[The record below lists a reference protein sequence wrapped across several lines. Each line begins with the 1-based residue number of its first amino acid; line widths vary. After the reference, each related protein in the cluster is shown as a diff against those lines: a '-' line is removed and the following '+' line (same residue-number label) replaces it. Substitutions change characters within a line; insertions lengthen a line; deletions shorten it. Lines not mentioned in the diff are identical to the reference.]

1 MHSFV
6 TVNFY
11 SHTVFEIPLVSLT
24 DFPLIIITS
33 FLSSD
38 QGLGPDHPD
47 AHVLVPLPRH
57 LASSDLGLDLV
68 PDLPGDVTLALEAG
82 PSLRREEGKART
94 IMFTEGG
101 LGSFQRKKKS
111 CREKTDK
118 KISSKGSL

>member
-1 MHSFV
+1 MSI
-6 TVNFY
+6 NFY

-47 AHVLVPLPRH
+47 AHVLVPLPLH

-82 PSLRREEGKART
+82 PSLRRKEGKART
-94 IMFTEGG
+94 IILLREGVG
-101 LGSFQRKKKS
+101 QFPKKKFMH
-111 CREKTDK
+111 CKN
-118 KISSKGSL
+118 

>member
-6 TVNFY
+6 NVNFY
-11 SHTVFEIPLVSLT
+11 SHTVFEIPLVSRT
-24 DFPLIIITS
+24 DFLLIITTY

-47 AHVLVPLPRH
+47 DHVLVPLH

-82 PSLRREEGKART
+82 QSLLREEG
-94 IMFTEGG
+94 
-101 LGSFQRKKKS
+101 
-111 CREKTDK
+111 
-118 KISSKGSL
+118 